1 MKSKKKQYYTFLVIF
16 YIFFAAVYG
25 FIIFN
30 IISMA
35 KRFDNSMLYFM
46 FIPILIV
53 GIGAIFG
60 LTKIIKNRE
69 RINRVFKVA
78 EKIRE
83 EFDDLHKNLEE
94 EIVED
99 SE

>member
-16 YIFFAAVYG
+16 YIFFAAIYG

-35 KRFDNSMLYFM
+35 KRFDNSLLYFM
-46 FIPILIV
+46 FIPILFV

-69 RINRVFKVA
+69 RLNRVFEVEK
-78 EKIRE
+78 KIRE
-83 EFDDLHKNLEE
+83 VHEEVMQDLDKE
-94 EIVED
+94 
-99 SE
+99 